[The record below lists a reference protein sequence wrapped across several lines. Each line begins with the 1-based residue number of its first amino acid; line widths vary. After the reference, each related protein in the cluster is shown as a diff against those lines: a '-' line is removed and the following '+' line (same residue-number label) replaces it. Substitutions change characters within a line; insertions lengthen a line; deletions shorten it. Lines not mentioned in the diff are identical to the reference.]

1 MIDSADDK
9 NFLTKTKFATMVE
22 QTVVDKQMSYMDA
35 VIHLCSENDIDP
47 LDVRK
52 FISVIIKDKIAGEAV
67 TLNLLAGGNQLSFD

>member
-35 VIHLCSENDIDP
+35 VIHLCAENDIDP

-67 TLNLLAGGNQLSFD
+67 TLNLLPGGNQLSFD

>member
-9 NFLTKTKFATMVE
+9 SFLTKAKFATMVE
-22 QTVVDKQMSYMDA
+22 HTVAKKQMSYMDA
-35 VIHLCSENDIDP
+35 VIHLCEENDIDP

>member
-35 VIHLCSENDIDP
+35 VIHLCNENDIDP

-67 TLNLLAGGNQLSFD
+67 TLNLLPGGNQLSFD

>member
-35 VIHLCSENDIDP
+35 VIHLCGENDIDP

-67 TLNLLAGGNQLSFD
+67 TLNLLPGGNQLSFD

>member
-67 TLNLLAGGNQLSFD
+67 TLNLLPGGNQLSFD

>member
-9 NFLTKTKFATMVE
+9 NFLTKAKFATMVE
-22 QTVVDKQMSYMDA
+22 QTVTKKQMSYMDA
-35 VIHLCSENDIDP
+35 VVHLCEENDIDP
-47 LDVRK
+47 LDVKK

>member
-9 NFLTKTKFATMVE
+9 NFLTKTKFTTMVE

-35 VIHLCSENDIDP
+35 VIHLCNENDIDP

-67 TLNLLAGGNQLSFD
+67 TLNLLPGGNQLSFD

>member
-22 QTVVDKQMSYMDA
+22 QTVVDKRMSYMDA
-35 VIHLCSENDIDP
+35 VIHLCNENDIDP

-67 TLNLLAGGNQLSFD
+67 TLNLLPGGNQLSFD